1 MQVNRSSPDFEIKI
15 KNLSF
20 VAFALP
26 RSQRSLR
33 DPPIVIFI
41 AAMASIIFTLVA
53 VLLPFVSG
61 TSSKQSI
68 DVGHPVIWL
77 LNASASVAI
86 SQVQV
91 SLQSQEPFSS
101 TNQVIKL
108 SPGAKSN
115 GTIPRSTFS
124 TMIGNST
131 GSPIGVTGMPNPE
144 ATVSAGAIM
153 PAGIIVPVSVTALLP
168 TTVQSFQTATTTPLI
183 NDSTLTPSS
192 EIHSTVVGTE
202 TASCKTKLTD
212 SPITPS
218 LGANSLG
225 QSNISGQTLTPG
237 AVATVSGT
245 IISIP
250 PKESDKV
257 AANCTNVPSTNTTTG
272 STSGPARTS
281 VQVFNGGVLGGRHG
295 LSTSSI
301 VLLVGIV
308 VLLWL

>member
-1 MQVNRSSPDFEIKI
+1 MG
-15 KNLSF
+15 L
-20 VAFALP
+20 
-26 RSQRSLR
+26 
-33 DPPIVIFI
+33 
-41 AAMASIIFTLVA
+41 IIFTLVA

-77 LNASASVAI
+77 LNASGTTVSSISSKPEIDVGHPVIWMLNASASVMI

-91 SLQSQEPFSS
+91 SLQSQEPSSS
-101 TNQVIKL
+101 TNQVFKL

-115 GTIPRSTFS
+115 GTIPRSSFS

-131 GSPIGVTGMPNPE
+131 GSPIGATGLQE
-144 ATVSAGAIM
+144 GSTQAIV
-153 PAGIIVPVSVTALLP
+153 PGGVILPVSVTVLLP

-183 NDSTLTPSS
+183 NDLTLTPSS

-202 TASCKTKLTD
+202 TASCKIKLTD

-225 QSNISGQTLTPG
+225 QSNINGQTLTPG

-245 IISIP
+245 IISIA
-250 PKESDKV
+250 PKASDKV
-257 AANCTNVPSTNTTTG
+257 AANSTNVRSTNTTTR
-272 STSGPARTS
+272 STSGPARTG
-281 VQVFNGGVLGGRHG
+281 VQVYNGGVLGGRHG
-295 LSTSSI
+295 LWSSSI